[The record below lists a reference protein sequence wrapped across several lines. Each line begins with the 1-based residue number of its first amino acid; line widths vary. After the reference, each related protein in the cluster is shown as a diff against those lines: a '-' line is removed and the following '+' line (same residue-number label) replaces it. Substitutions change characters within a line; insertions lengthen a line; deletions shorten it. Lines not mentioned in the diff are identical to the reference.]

1 MSNAITSQHA
11 AAHAVRRADRPSMR
25 RTEMLPTRPKVAPTA
40 ATGPAFEG
48 QARPAGSPEL
58 TPLAL
63 LNIALR
69 GLMEFGIVLAF
80 GIWGYHAG
88 SSIGTIVLAFGIW
101 GYHAGSSIGTK
112 LLLALGA
119 PALGFGF
126 WGAVDFRR
134 AGRLAEPLRLV
145 QELGL
150 SGFAAAGLALAGHAP
165 WGIALASLSLVHHA
179 LVYALGQR
187 LIKRP
192 TS

>member
-1 MSNAITSQHA
+1 MSNAIASQHA

-69 GLMEFGIVLAF
+69 GLMEFG
-80 GIWGYHAG
+80 
-88 SSIGTIVLAFGIW
+88 IVLAFGIW